1 MDLARD
7 VCSSTLSL
15 RKAHQLRVRQP
26 LSSLVVASSR
36 AVALGDFVEIIKDEV
51 NVRDVVLS
59 GDVDEHAKRDLVVT
73 PAALGPRLGPD
84 TQKVIRA
91 VKQGDWSITDGNVVA
106 GGVNLQEGEYSLML
120 VATGS
125 GDRASA
131 ALADGSGI
139 VVLDLAVDDDLQR
152 EGVARDVI
160 RLVQQARR
168 DAGLHVSDRIR
179 LTLGVPDELAVAVR
193 AHEQMVMSETLARE
207 LRFMAPGGAEAP
219 PTTMLDDVPLHVGV
233 ERLP

>member
-1 MDLARD
+1 
-7 VCSSTLSL
+7 
-15 RKAHQLRVRQP
+15 
-26 LSSLVVASSR
+26 
-36 AVALGDFVEIIKDEV
+36 
-51 NVRDVVLS
+51 
-59 GDVDEHAKRDLVVT
+59 
-73 PAALGPRLGPD
+73 
-84 TQKVIRA
+84 
-91 VKQGDWSITDGNVVA
+91 
-106 GGVNLQEGEYSLML
+106 
-120 VATGS
+120 
-125 GDRASA
+125 
-131 ALADGSGI
+131 
-139 VVLDLAVDDDLQR
+139 
-152 EGVARDVI
+152 VARDVI